1 MHLKKIEQKI
11 NSLNNLVLKVNNE
24 KNIFLIQ
31 IMKLNQQLSFFTKNA
46 ILNKRIILSLQKQ
59 YNVKNDL
66 LNERTIFN
74 KLNFLTKRM
83 NKNLWVYITEEQKY
97 NTDSY
102 SRYEKNIIQNNYK
115 KRDDFIVIGNHAKEF
130 CEKNQFNILKYF
142 SNDNKYKF
150 LSNELV
156 TITKILFASGVY
168 ANVRFVINS
177 NKNYD
182 GFFTVLPIN
191 KFDIDKFVN
200 ANYED
205 LTSIMDISKYKIY
218 PNINDFINT
227 EINIFL
233 ENSINALI
241 CESSF
246 YSSKNGLVTTNKII
260 KQVDDEKT
268 KLHKQISRI
277 KSEKQIEEITL
288 LTRSKRDI

>member
-142 SNDNKYKF
+142 PNDNKYKF

-246 YSSKNGLVTTNKII
+246 YSFKNGLVTTNKII

>member
-205 LTSIMDISKYKIY
+205 LNSIMDISKYKIY